1 MHILAIISGE
11 YGSQHVQN
19 IRKNG
24 PSHWFV
30 ETWRA
35 PGVFPPVI
43 DYPEDYLPKELPQ
56 VDLILHFGEHR
67 GIAELIPDMAGMTG
81 AGAVI
86 APVDSEAWLPR
97 GLAQQLRGWL
107 EKMGVTCVTPKP
119 LCSLTEVDFG
129 VTRRRRIVYDDP
141 RIAEFARYF
150 GRPEFE
156 MEIDPA
162 TRMIT
167 SVRVKRDAVCG
178 CARYVAEHLVDISIN
193 DAEEKSGL
201 LHHHYPCLASMGKDV
216 DFDDTLMHVSGN
228 LLRDSIGEQVKP
240 YKQIQYIEPGIR
252 SE

>member
-1 MHILAIISGE
+1 
-11 YGSQHVQN
+11 
-19 IRKNG
+19 
-24 PSHWFV
+24 
-30 ETWRA
+30 
-35 PGVFPPVI
+35 
-43 DYPEDYLPKELPQ
+43 
-56 VDLILHFGEHR
+56 
-67 GIAELIPDMAGMTG
+67 
-81 AGAVI
+81 
-86 APVDSEAWLPR
+86 
-97 GLAQQLRGWL
+97 
-107 EKMGVTCVTPKP
+107 
-119 LCSLTEVDFG
+119 
-129 VTRRRRIVYDDP
+129 
-141 RIAEFARYF
+141 
-150 GRPEFE
+150 
-156 MEIDPA
+156 MEIDPD